1 MKRSRAY
8 YLRLALGG
16 FAVAVGLLWLL
27 PSPIDPLAF
36 DPPEAPALLG
46 PLLPNDAL
54 SKAIILAP
62 EEVWGPEDVEVDA
75 QGRIFAGTADGE
87 IARLTLDIL
96 DRPTVETFANT
107 GGRPLGLAFDSNG
120 HLLVADGHRGLLRLD
135 PSGTMEVLSAGADDK
150 PFGFTNDIDIAR
162 DGKVYFSDA
171 SSKFGVEEYLYDL
184 LEARP
189 HGRFLVF
196 DPATQTT
203 TTLLD
208 DLFFANGVALSKN
221 EDFVLINET
230 YRYRIR
236 RYWLK
241 GPKAGSSDIYLDN
254 LPGFPD
260 GISSNRQGRFWVAL
274 FTVRNPM
281 MDFLHPHPWAKQLL
295 SKLPKALW
303 PKPKPY
309 GLVLALDEKGNIEY
323 SLQDPTGDRVQL
335 VTSVQQAGDSLFLG
349 NLDGQGITRFE
360 LPEAERP
367 ETEVKNPEPRADRSE
382 STGPAQGTPSQDD

>member
-1 MKRSRAY
+1 MRRSPAY

-16 FAVAVGLLWLL
+16 LAVGLGILWLL
-27 PSPIDPLAF
+27 PSPIEPLPF
-36 DPPEAPALLG
+36 DPPEAPALVG

-54 SKAIILAP
+54 TQAVILAP
-62 EEVWGPEDVEVDA
+62 EEVWGPEDVEVDS

-87 IARLTLDIL
+87 IARLTLDVL
-96 DRPTVETFANT
+96 DRPTVETFART
-107 GGRPLGLAFDSNG
+107 GGRPLGLAFDSTG
-120 HLLVADGHRGLLRLD
+120 RLWVADAQRGLLRLD
-135 PSGTMEVLSAGADDK
+135 SRGASEVLSAGADNK
-150 PFGFTNDIDIAR
+150 PFGFTNDMDVAR
-162 DGKVYFSDA
+162 DGKIYFSDA
-171 SSKFGVEEYLYDL
+171 SSKFGVDEYLYDL

-196 DPATQTT
+196 DPATNTT

-208 DLFFANGVALSKN
+208 DLFFANGVALSQK

-241 GPKAGSSDIYLDN
+241 GPKAGSSEIFLDN

-274 FTVRNPM
+274 FTVRNPV
-281 MDFLHPHPWAKQLL
+281 MDFLHPHAWAKQLL

-309 GLVLALDEKGNIEY
+309 GLVLALDEQGSIEH
-323 SLQDPTGDRVQL
+323 SLQDPTGDKVRQ
-335 VTSVQQAGDSLFLG
+335 VTSAQQAGDYLYLG
-349 NLDGQGITRFE
+349 NLDGQGIARFE
-360 LPEAERP
+360 LPQLQLP
-367 ETEVKNPEPRADRSE
+367 
-382 STGPAQGTPSQDD
+382 GAQGQASGTGAVPPGTSPQPTEPPSLDQ